1 MRRITGGV
9 VVWLVALWVLLWN
22 DVSVAN
28 VVSGVVLA
36 VVVLGLSRLVS
47 ASSAEPGTG
56 DRPRISPPHLVF
68 FIGYVLVQLVRSNV
82 FLAWEILTR
91 RNTVHTGI
99 IAVPMRTNSDVAMM
113 VMANVITMTPGTV
126 TIDAKDSPAV
136 LYVNVL
142 HLHDV
147 DRIRNDLRRL
157 EEVCVRA
164 FGSRTARAQL
174 ARGGSLT

>member
-126 TIDAKDSPAV
+126 TIDAKDTPAV

-142 HLHDV
+142 HLDDV

-164 FGSRTARAQL
+164 FGSRAARAQL